1 MNELQNFNFNNLP
14 VRTVLIDDEPWFV
27 GKDVAEILGY
37 SNTKDA
43 LLKHVDDE
51 DKLGSQITTSGQKR
65 NMVVVN
71 ESGLYN
77 LIIGAAKQG
86 KNQEI
91 KEKARQFKR
100 WITHEVL
107 PTIRKHGAYM
117 TDAKLEEV
125 LLNPDTLI
133 NLATQLKEERQARLG
148 LEKENS
154 QLNLE
159 LAAAT
164 EKTTYLDLIL
174 ESPDDILIT
183 QIAQDYG
190 FSAVKFN
197 RILNELRIQR
207 KVNKQWVLYSRYMGK
222 GYIGSRTQNY
232 VDSKGQ
238 ERTSITTTWK
248 QKGRKFLYET
258 LKKHGY
264 LPLVEQDD
272 LAS

>member
-1 MNELQNFNFNNLP
+1 MNELQNFTNGIFNLDIK
-14 VRTVLIDDEPWFV
+14 VEGEEVLFRAEQVAKSLGFTQTKNRKEYIRWETISKYLSQQV
-27 GKDVAEILGY
+27 GKLDFISEPMVY
-37 SNTKDA
+37 
-43 LLKHVDDE
+43 
-51 DKLGSQITTSGQKR
+51 KLAFKANNAVS
-65 NMVVVN
+65 
-71 ESGLYN
+71 
-77 LIIGAAKQG
+77 
-86 KNQEI
+86 
-91 KEKARQFKR
+91 EKFTDWLAV
-100 WITHEVL
+100 EVL

-133 NLATQLKEERQARLG
+133 SLATQLKEERQARLG
-148 LEKENS
+148 LEKENN